1 MQMGG
6 QGKLNP
12 SSVVSNIIENEADN
26 KFSVCFLLATLF
38 DQACSFISLI
48 VSLIFLSCDAHSV
61 LECCNTFLFF
71 YLVHTNVKN

>member
-26 KFSVCFLLATLF
+26 KFSDVGLLINIKEHVLVPEHQVLTNEKTL
-38 DQACSFISLI
+38 
-48 VSLIFLSCDAHSV
+48 
-61 LECCNTFLFF
+61 LERYTLKETRI
-71 YLVHTNVKN
+71 LGKAGWGTLGLG